1 MADGLNTKMSF
12 AVVANKEKF
21 LKHKHAWK
29 AWRLFKEFGCRVYP
43 VAEDLARIEGCKGY
57 SSLAELRGT
66 VDVVVL
72 CVHLD
77 LAPEIVEQTA
87 AAGAF
92 CIWFQEKNWTEEID
106 QQCQEKGLKVVRGCV
121 LKHKIY
127 LKPFAYFHP
136 CFWHGI
142 GQPKVPSKY

>member
-92 CIWFQEKNWTEEID
+92 CIWFQEKTGRRKSINSAKKRD
-106 QQCQEKGLKVVRGCV
+106 LKSSEAVCSSIKFTLSPLLISILVFGT
-121 LKHKIY
+121 
-127 LKPFAYFHP
+127 
-136 CFWHGI
+136 G
-142 GQPKVPSKY
+142 